1 MEITY
6 NEKTN
11 LLYLR
16 IDPKSQN
23 VVNQRIEEGV
33 VLDIGE
39 EGKIIGIEIMNAS
52 EKVNLKELFP
62 IKINNYDTTKANH

>member
-23 VVNQRIEEGV
+23 VVNPRIDHDV
-33 VLDIGE
+33 VLDIGK

-52 EKVNLKELFP
+52 KKVNLKELFP
-62 IKINNYDTTKANH
+62 IKINNFEKTKAKH